1 MDMWQKWGC
10 DIEEEL
16 KRNVFLAL
24 WGIFGIELWKC
35 GKSGGATFR
44 KRQRKDDFLL
54 SGGFFE
60 WILDIWQKWECDIQE
75 ETEKRQMIFCSL
87 GNFWNQILDIWQK
100 WGCDIE
106 DETEK
111 N

>member
-54 SGGFFE
+54 SGGFLEF
-60 WILDIWQKWECDIQE
+60 DFGHMAKVGVRHSGRDR
-75 ETEKRQMIFCSL
+75 EKKNYFLLSGEFL
-87 GNFWNQILDIWQK
+87 ESNFGHMAK
-100 WGCDIE
+100 VGVRH
-106 DETEK
+106 
-111 N
+111 